1 MPQSPRL
8 SPISL
13 TSPKIPL
20 LSVARTNAPDLA
32 ESHCQR
38 STPTK
43 QDDLPHLLPLF
54 GPKPEFLFELR
65 HHPERGLSFATVRS
79 PSPSSHA
86 LQPDLKTIFREDGRF

>member
-1 MPQSPRL
+1 MPPMPQSPHL

-13 TSPKIPL
+13 TSPKILP

-43 QDDLPHLLPLF
+43 QDDLPHLLLLF
-54 GPKPEFLFELR
+54 GPKLGFLFEPH
-65 HHPERGLSFATVRS
+65 HHPEKGLSFATARS
-79 PSPSSHA
+79 PSP
-86 LQPDLKTIFREDGRF
+86 